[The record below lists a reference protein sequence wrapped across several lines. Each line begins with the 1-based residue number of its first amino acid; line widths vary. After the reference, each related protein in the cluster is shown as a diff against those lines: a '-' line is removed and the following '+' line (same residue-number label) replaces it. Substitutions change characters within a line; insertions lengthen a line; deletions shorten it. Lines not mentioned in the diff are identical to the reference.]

1 MLIRTWTSLHPVV
14 IEMKG
19 TGGSDDRSPG
29 YDMVTT
35 SSPRSELP
43 ISFSFDCIAQL
54 SVAAYVRTVF
64 GE

>member
-19 TGGSDDRSPG
+19 KGGRDDKSPG
-29 YDMVTT
+29 YDTAST
-35 SSPRSELP
+35 SSELP

-64 GE
+64 GEW